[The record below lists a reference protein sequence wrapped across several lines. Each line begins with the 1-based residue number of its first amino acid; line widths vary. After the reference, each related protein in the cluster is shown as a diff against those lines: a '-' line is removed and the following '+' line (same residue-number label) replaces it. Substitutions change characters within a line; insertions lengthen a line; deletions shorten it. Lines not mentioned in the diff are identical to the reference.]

1 MIFKPAYLDDGEN
14 VFKVTIDVPITKF
27 EELMFWIDD
36 DPKTVKFWVTI
47 NEPDIVSLPTTVS
60 NEPSNLKLLST
71 VAFGAL
77 PFKVNNPLS

>member
-1 MIFKPAYLDDGEN
+1 
-14 VFKVTIDVPITKF
+14 
-27 EELMFWIDD
+27 MFWIDD